1 MAVFQFRVQNL
12 YNDLSEGREAVE
24 EEENED
30 QEDNDMAFDED
41 VDRMQINSM
50 INCLFIT
57 KGKLDVC
64 RKSLI

>member
-1 MAVFQFRVQNL
+1 MAAFQFPVQNL
-12 YNDLSEGREAVE
+12 YNDISEGREAVE
-24 EEENED
+24 EDENED

-50 INCLFIT
+50 IVCLFIT

-64 RKSLI
+64 RKS

>member
-30 QEDNDMAFDED
+30 QEDNDMAFDENA
-41 VDRMQINSM
+41 DRMQIYSM
-50 INCLFIT
+50 IVCLFIT